1 MTNLM
6 RWEPMGMTSLRQAMD
21 GLLEDALVRPS
32 RAWSALTLDE
42 LAVDMYQTE
51 KDVVVKACLPGVKA
65 EDVDISI
72 TGDILSIK
80 GESCETE
87 QAGEENYFRKEMRCG
102 SFSRAMQIP
111 VPVRVESAEA
121 VFENGVLTLTL
132 PKTEDVKPKQVKVK
146 TAKLGEPAPKAEKVV
161 AAKSGGVKAKK
172 ASQKQS
178 GEGKKP

>member
-51 KDVVVKACLPGVKA
+51 KDVVVKASLPGVKA
-65 EDVDISI
+65 ENVDISI
-72 TGDILSIK
+72 AGDILSIK

-87 QAGEENYFRKEMRCG
+87 QVSEVNYFRKEMRCG

-111 VPVRVESAEA
+111 VPVRVDSADA
-121 VFENGVLTLTL
+121 VFENGVLTLKL
-132 PKTEDVKPKQVKVK
+132 PKIEAVKPKQVKVK
-146 TAKLGEPAPKAEKVV
+146 TTREVSDVPKAEKV
-161 AAKSGGVKAKK
+161 AAGKSGTTKAKK
-172 ASQKQS
+172 ARPKDS
-178 GEGKKP
+178 GEARK